1 MQGKSLILSVFSI
14 ALVMTG
20 CQNMQNKGD
29 KELIGTGA
37 GAVIGGVLG
46 SNVGSGSG
54 KLWATGAGTL
64 IGALVG
70 SEIGKSL
77 DRADRAALQQANEK
91 AMDAPVGETI
101 TWQNPETGHHGS
113 VTPVR
118 EGQSES
124 GKYCREY
131 RQRIIV
137 DGREQAGYGTA
148 CQQPDGSWKIVNEG

>member
-1 MQGKSLILSVFSI
+1 MQSKLLILSLFSL
-14 ALVMTG
+14 ALVVAG

-46 SNVGSGSG
+46 SQVGGGSG

-64 IGALVG
+64 IGALAG

-77 DRADRAALQQANEK
+77 DRADKAALQQANKQARE
-91 AMDAPVGETI
+91 APVGESI
-101 TWQNPETGHHGS
+101 TWKNPETGNHGS

-118 EGQSES
+118 EGESES

-137 DGREQAGYGTA
+137 DGREQTGYGTA
-148 CQQPDGSWKIVNEG
+148 CQQPDGSWKIVN